1 MRRRVQM
8 DLYYI
13 ENWSL
18 WLDLKILAATPFLG
32 FFNRNAF

>member
-1 MRRRVQM
+1 MRMRVHM

-18 WLDLKILAATPFLG
+18 WLDLKILAVTPFVG
-32 FFNRNAF
+32 FFHRNAL